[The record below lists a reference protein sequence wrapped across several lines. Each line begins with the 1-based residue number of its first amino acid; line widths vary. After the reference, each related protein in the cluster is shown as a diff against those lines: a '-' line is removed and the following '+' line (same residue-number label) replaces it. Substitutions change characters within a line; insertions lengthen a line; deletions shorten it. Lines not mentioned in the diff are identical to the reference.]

1 MSGQHQDRL
10 ALLALVVGAIGI
22 AFAPVLAKQAVN
34 IDGKVGGEI
43 LSPAVVA
50 FWRMLIAA
58 PLFVGMA
65 CVRGSPRDF
74 LPIIRSRGIWMV
86 IPGLMFALDLGL
98 WHWAFEFTSVAN
110 ATMEVN
116 LAVIFVS
123 VASWW
128 LFGERFTPLFVAGA
142 LVALAGM
149 VKLVGASF
157 VQGGEE
163 WIGDL
168 MGLGVAFAYTGYQL
182 STKYA
187 VKLLPVNLLMAG
199 ASASAALFLGLGAAF
214 SPGRFVPATTG
225 AWLTVGALALISQVL
240 GQGLIAYAMRRLPSS
255 FTSVVLVLQPVGAA
269 ILGWIILGQPLSS
282 HQIIGGS
289 VVLTGICLAKFG
301 SGRYQ
306 TSTPPSREAVGS
318 A

>member
-1 MSGQHQDRL
+1 MTNHHQDRL

-22 AFAPVLAKQAVN
+22 AFAPVLAKQAV
-34 IDGKVGGEI
+34 ILDGKVDGEI

-58 PLFVGMA
+58 PLFVGLA
-65 CVRGSPRDF
+65 CARSKPRAL
-74 LPIIRSRGIWMV
+74 LPIVKSHGIWML

-98 WHWAFEFTSVAN
+98 WHWAFEYTSVAN

-116 LAVIFVS
+116 FSVILVS
-123 VASWW
+123 LASWW

-142 LVALAGM
+142 LLALAGM
-149 VKLVGASF
+149 VELVGASF
-157 VQGGEE
+157 AQGGDA

-182 STKYA
+182 TTKHA

-199 ASASAALFLGLGAAF
+199 SSASAALFLGIGSAL
-214 SPGRFVPATTG
+214 SPGRFVPVTRE
-225 AWLTVGALALISQVL
+225 AWLTVGALALTSQVL

-269 ILGWIILGQPLSS
+269 ILGWIILGQPLSTS
-282 HQIIGGS
+282 QIIGGS
-289 VVLTGICLAKFG
+289 IVLLGICLARLG
-301 SGRYQ
+301 SGRSRRDGRLSAEAPG
-306 TSTPPSREAVGS
+306 ST
-318 A
+318 